1 MSPAAGPF
9 ATCSTRFF
17 ERSAA
22 GAMAALFG
30 EDGGKLTP
38 AALERLEAIL
48 AQARTK
54 FQKGRCLMLELR
66 VVLGMTLLTIC
77 AAARWSAGPL
87 PNPTAYGASPFC
99 SFSSSPFLQV
109 QRFVVWVGS
118 AEAPQ
123 PSLPWPSAQL
133 LFALWLSGTLGV
145 AGWWLLGFVRLAGIL
160 AASKEHSTHAGV
172 AVRTCAGLRTA
183 SC

>member
-22 GAMAALFG
+22 GAMAALLG

-54 FQKGRCLMLELR
+54 FQKGRCLMLKLR
-66 VVLGMTLLTIC
+66 VVFGMALLTIC
-77 AAARWSAGPL
+77 AAARWSAAEPHSVWSL
-87 PNPTAYGASPFC
+87 TLLLVLLFPFP
-99 SFSSSPFLQV
+99 SSPALRRLG
-109 QRFVVWVGS
+109 RFG
-118 AEAPQ
+118 
-123 PSLPWPSAQL
+123 
-133 LFALWLSGTLGV
+133 
-145 AGWWLLGFVRLAGIL
+145 
-160 AASKEHSTHAGV
+160 
-172 AVRTCAGLRTA
+172 
-183 SC
+183 